1 MALNSKS
8 KGKVGELELA
18 KILQGYGYTVS
29 RTNQFCGNTGEASD
43 LVGLDNIHIECKRV
57 ERLDISKAMK
67 QAENDAEKAGKEEW
81 PTVFHRKNGEGWY
94 VTMRLDDWQKIYS
107 AWFVLGTRDI
117 EL

>member
-1 MALNSKS
+1 MANSKA
-8 KGKVGELELA
+8 KGKRGELELA
-18 KILQGYGYTVS
+18 KILQRYGYPVR

-67 QAENDAEKAGKEEW
+67 QAENDAEKAGKGEW
-81 PTVFHRKNGEGWY
+81 PTVFHRKNGESWY
-94 VTMRLDDWQKIYS
+94 VTMRLEDWQKIYS